1 MPKLNRARKRQLRV
15 TVRKL
20 AATAVNN
27 MELASEELEGLDD
40 EELAYA
46 KTFKADLAA
55 GMDITEKAEAP
66 GE

>member
-1 MPKLNRARKRQLRV
+1 MKLNRARKRQLRV

-20 AATAVNN
+20 AATAVQT
-27 MELASEELEGLDD
+27 MELASESLEGLDD

-46 KTFKADLAA
+46 ARFRDDLAA

>member
-1 MPKLNRARKRQLRV
+1 MKLNRARKRQLRV

-20 AATAVNN
+20 AATAVSN

-55 GMDITEKAEAP
+55 GMDISEQPDLAPAE
-66 GE
+66 